1 MLLQGATHPSTV
13 LYREIPKVCAVFANC
28 ACAWLLS
35 SNLLGR
41 FPRRRRAHHRHGATL
56 SPRHTVTHARRSAC
70 GGGPRLQRASGRT
83 RARGADS
90 SFLHNHIIDI
100 CTRRGGCAPKQ
111 YGRTEYDHAPGRECG
126 GRRARRLA
134 RGAGG
139 AAASGTGRRFRR
151 ISPAHTSEEEVRGQK
166 ERLNL
171 EESNEESTGLGAA
184 PVSEQVRQ
192 SK

>member
-1 MLLQGATHPSTV
+1 M
-13 LYREIPKVCAVFANC
+13 
-28 ACAWLLS
+28 
-35 SNLLGR
+35 GR
-41 FPRRRRAHHRHGATL
+41 FPRRRRAHRHGDT
-56 SPRHTVTHARRSAC
+56 PRHTVTHALLIYSVQTHARRQRVRRRTA
-70 GGGPRLQRASGRT
+70 PPARLGAHTRTWGR
-83 RARGADS
+83 
-90 SFLHNHIIDI
+90 FLLLTHIIDI

-151 ISPAHTSEEEVRGQK
+151 ISPAHTSEGEVRGQK